1 MKLFFLNLFLWM
13 FLFLGVVIFISP
25 IPGGTIIISITIL
38 YLAKSSKFARK
49 LIVKLKIKK
58 IIKKLKI
65 TKSDI

>member
-49 LIVKLKIKK
+49 LMVKLKIKK
-58 IIKKLKI
+58 IIKKLKNN
-65 TKSDI
+65 

>member
-1 MKLFFLNLFLWM
+1 M

-25 IPGGTIIISITIL
+25 ITGGIIIISITIL

>member
-25 IPGGTIIISITIL
+25 IPGGIIIISITIL

-49 LIVKLKIKK
+49 LMVKLKIKK
-58 IIKKLKI
+58 IIKNLKNN
-65 TKSDI
+65 